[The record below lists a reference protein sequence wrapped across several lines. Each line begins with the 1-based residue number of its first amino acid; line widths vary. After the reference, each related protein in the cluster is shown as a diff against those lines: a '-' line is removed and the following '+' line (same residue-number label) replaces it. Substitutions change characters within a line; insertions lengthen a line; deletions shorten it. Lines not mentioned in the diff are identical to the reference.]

1 MRINRLK
8 IVLLHTWY
16 HFWHSTETWVDIF
29 WNPLIQTWIYVLIA
43 ASFAQA
49 GDQRGLFVIVGMIF
63 WQIVWVGQYAICVGA
78 LWEIW
83 SRSFSSLFISP
94 LSMSEY
100 IVGQM
105 ISGAVKSLLA
115 VAMTSLVAFFL
126 YHFSIFSIG
135 WMLLIYYIELLIFS
149 WATGFMVLS
158 LIFRFSTQVQSLS
171 WALIF
176 LVQPFG
182 AVFYPMTVLPESIRW
197 IAYSIPVTYV
207 FETIRGQITM
217 GIIDWRALIMAT
229 LLNALWMA
237 IGWIIFDRT
246 YVGAKKS
253 GSFARL
259 EG

>member
-1 MRINRLK
+1 MGG
-8 IVLLHTWY
+8 Y
-16 HFWHSTETWVDIF
+16 F
-29 WNPLIQTWIYVLIA
+29 WNPFIQTWIYVLIA

-94 LSMSEY
+94 LSMGEY

-115 VAMTSLVAFFL
+115 VGMTSVVAFFL

-135 WMLLIYYIELLIFS
+135 WMLPIYYLELLIFS
-149 WATGFMVLS
+149 WATGLMVLS

-182 AVFYPMTVLPESIRW
+182 AVF
-197 IAYSIPVTYV
+197 IP
-207 FETIRGQITM
+207 
-217 GIIDWRALIMAT
+217 
-229 LLNALWMA
+229 
-237 IGWIIFDRT
+237 
-246 YVGAKKS
+246 
-253 GSFARL
+253 
-259 EG
+259 

>member
-1 MRINRLK
+1 MSSKRLK
-8 IVLLHTWY
+8 VVLLHTWY

-29 WNPLIQTWIYVLIA
+29 WNPVIQTWIYVLIA
-43 ASFAQA
+43 ASFAQG

-83 SRSFSSLFISP
+83 ARSFSSLFISP
-94 LSMSEY
+94 LTMSEY

-126 YHFSIFSIG
+126 YHFSLFSLG
-135 WMLLIYYIELLIFS
+135 WMVPIYYGELLLFS
-149 WATGFMVLS
+149 WATGLMVLS
-158 LIFRFSTQVQSLS
+158 LIFRYSTQVQSLS

-182 AVFYPMTVLPESIRW
+182 AVFYPLTVLPESIRW
-197 IAYSIPVTYV
+197 VAYSLPVTYV
-207 FETIRGQITM
+207 FETMRGQLTT
-217 GIIDWRALIMAT
+217 GTIDWHALGIAT
-229 LLNALWMA
+229 IINVVWMVV
-237 IGWIIFDRT
+237 GWIIFERT
-246 YVGAKKS
+246 YAAAKRN
-253 GSFARL
+253 GSLF
-259 EG
+259 

>member
-1 MRINRLK
+1 MSSNRLK
-8 IVLLHTWY
+8 IVLIHTWY

-29 WNPLIQTWIYVLIA
+29 WNPFIQTWIYVLIA

-94 LSMSEY
+94 LSMGEY

-115 VAMTSLVAFFL
+115 VGMTSVVAFFL

-135 WMLLIYYIELLIFS
+135 WMLPIYYLELLIFS
-149 WATGFMVLS
+149 WATGLMVLS

-182 AVFYPMTVLPESIRW
+182 AVFYPVTVLPDSIRW
-197 IAYSIPVTYV
+197 IAYGFPVTYV
-207 FETIRGQITM
+207 FETIRGQITT
-217 GIIDWRALIMAT
+217 GVTDWRALIMAT
-229 LLNALWMA
+229 VLNALWMA

-246 YVGAKKS
+246 YAEAKKS